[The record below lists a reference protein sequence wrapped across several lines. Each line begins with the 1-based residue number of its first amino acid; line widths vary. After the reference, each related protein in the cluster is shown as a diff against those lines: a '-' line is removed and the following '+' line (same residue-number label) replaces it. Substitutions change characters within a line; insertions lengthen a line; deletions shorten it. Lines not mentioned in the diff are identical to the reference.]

1 MEAFMEHEL
10 TNVLVISSM
19 IYICINHPLKRLIDS
34 EGSQLI
40 FGKNQQSTRL
50 SMTILAPTLTDTAL
64 APTTCQIILQKY
76 TPILGVYLT

>member
-1 MEAFMEHEL
+1 MEAFVEHEL

-50 SMTILAPTLTDTAL
+50 SPTLTDA
-64 APTTCQIILQKY
+64 APATCQIILQKY
-76 TPILGVYLT
+76 TPILGVSLT

>member
-1 MEAFMEHEL
+1 MEHEL

-40 FGKNQQSTRL
+40 FGKNQQVTRL
-50 SMTILAPTLTDTAL
+50 STTILAPTLTDTAL
-64 APTTCQIILQKY
+64 APATCQIILQKY